1 MKQKFTVTGMTC
13 SACSAH
19 VTKAVE
25 KLPGVSSVN
34 VNLLGGSMLVEYD
47 PQSESPDAIIAAVD
61 AAGYGASLPAAGGTK
76 AAASVQGQVP
86 SMEAELA
93 GMKRRF
99 TVSLAFLIPLF
110 YLAMGHMM
118 GWPLPHFFHDPGNAL
133 LVALIQ
139 FLLVLPILYIN
150 DKYYRVGFQALL
162 RGAPNMDSLIAVGSA
177 AAVIYGVAALFQI
190 GWGLGH
196 GDADRVARWSMDL
209 YFESAGM
216 ILTLITLGKFLETRS
231 KGKTSE
237 AIGRLMDLAPK
248 TATVVRDGS
257 ETEVPVEDVV
267 VGDLI
272 VVRPG
277 QSLPVDGVVTDGASS
292 VDESALTGESIPV
305 EKGPG
310 DRVAAASINKS
321 GFFTFRATRVGE
333 DTTLAQM
340 IRLVDEAASSKAP
353 IAKLADKVAGVF
365 VPVVIAIAVVTAAVW
380 LIATGGDVTRALT
393 AGVAV
398 LVISCPCAL
407 GLATPV
413 AIMVGTGKAAE
424 NGILIKSAQSLEL
437 MGRVNTVV
445 LDKTGT
451 VTEGKPRLTDC
462 LAAEG
467 VTQEELLCVAASV
480 EQPSEHPLSRA
491 VTEAAQERHIPLCE
505 VTDFT
510 AVPGG
515 GVHAVLHGQKIFAG
529 NGTFMHQNGV
539 DIAPFSAQSE
549 AWADDGKTVLYFAE
563 AGKLLGM
570 LAVADT
576 VKPDSA
582 AAIAALKR
590 SGCRVVLLTGDNTQ
604 TADAIARQVGV
615 DQVIAQVLP
624 QDKAACVERLQ
635 KEGQL
640 VAMVGDGINDAPALV
655 QADVGLA
662 IGAGTDITIESAD
675 IVLMKSSL
683 ADVASAAELSRAVL
697 RNIRQNLFWAFFYN
711 SVGIPVA
718 AGVLYPALGL
728 LLNPMIAAACMSL
741 SSVCVVSNALRLRL
755 WKPKTKPVSS
765 AANTAAIENI
775 ADNDNE
781 EEPTMKKTVTIE
793 GMMCNHCVAHVEKAL
808 NALPGVKATVDLA
821 AGTAV
826 VEGAVTDEAIRA
838 AVTDAGYTVK
848 GIQ

>member
-1 MKQKFTVTGMTC
+1 MKEKFVVTGMTC
-13 SACSAH
+13 AACSAH
-19 VTKAVE
+19 VEKAAGS
-25 KLPGVSSVN
+25 LPGVNSAV
-34 VNLLGGSMLVEYD
+34 VNLMLGTMMVDYD
-47 PQSESPDAIIAAVD
+47 PQQVTPEQIISAVESG
-61 AAGYGASLPAAGGTK
+61 GYGAKRASDVKQNVHKEQDAA
-76 AAASVQGQVP
+76 
-86 SMEAELA
+86 LA
-93 GMKRRF
+93 KMRRRL
-99 TVSLAFLIPLF
+99 VWSIVCLVPLF
-110 YLAMGHMM
+110 YISMGHMM
-118 GWPLPHFFHDPGNAL
+118 GLPLPSFLTASHLTHAISQLVFCVPILILNRSYFTVGFSQLFRRSPNMDT
-133 LVALIQ
+133 LVALGASAG
-139 FLLVLPILYIN
+139 LVY
-150 DKYYRVGFQALL
+150 
-162 RGAPNMDSLIAVGSA
+162 SLIEMVRLA
-177 AAVIYGVAALFQI
+177 AGQASG
-190 GWGLGH
+190 
-196 GDADRVARWSMDL
+196 MPEL

-216 ILTLITLGKFLETRS
+216 ICALVTVGKYLEERS
-231 KGKTSE
+231 KGKTTD
-237 AIGRLMDLAPK
+237 AISALLALTPDSAVVK
-248 TATVVRDGS
+248 RGGVEVTVPAEDIQKGDIVVVRQG
-257 ETEVPVEDVV
+257 
-267 VGDLI
+267 GKI
-272 VVRPG
+272 
-277 QSLPVDGVVTDGASS
+277 PVDGVVVSGSGS
-292 VDESALTGESIPV
+292 VDESAITGESLPV
-305 EKGPG
+305 EKNVG
-310 DRVAAASINKS
+310 DTVTSATVNQS
-321 GFFTFRATRVGE
+321 GYLELEATRVGA
-333 DTTLAQM
+333 DTTLSQIVKLM
-340 IRLVDEAASSKAP
+340 EEASSSKAP
-353 IAKLADKVAGVF
+353 ISRLADKISGVF
-365 VPVVIAIAVVTAAVW
+365 VPVVMSIA
-380 LIATGGDVTRALT
+380 LIAALLWAFVGGQSVQFCLSV
-393 AGVAV
+393 GIAV

-451 VTEGKPRLTDC
+451 VTQGKPRLTDC

-467 VTQEELLCVAASV
+467 ITEEELLCVAASV

-491 VTEAAQERHIPLCE
+491 VTEAAQERSIPLCDVE
-505 VTDFT
+505 DFA

-529 NGTFMHQNGV
+529 NGDFMYQNGV
-539 DIAPFSAQSE
+539 DIVPFSHQSE
-549 AWADDGKTVLYFAE
+549 TWANDGKTVLYFAQQGR
-563 AGKLLGM
+563 ALGM

-604 TADAIARQVGV
+604 TANAIARQVGV

-624 QDKAACVERLQ
+624 QDKAAWVEKLQ
-635 KEGQL
+635 KDGQL

-662 IGAGTDITIESAD
+662 IGAGTDIAIESAD

-755 WKPKTKPVSS
+755 WKPKTKPVPS
-765 AANTAAIENI
+765 AAGTAAEHS
-775 ADNDNE
+775 ADNE
-781 EEPTMKKTVTIE
+781 EELTMKKTVTIE
-793 GMMCNHCVAHVEKAL
+793 GMMCAHCVAHVEKAL
-808 NALPGVKATVDLA
+808 TALPGVKATVDLTS
-821 AGTAV
+821 GTAV
-826 VEGAVTDEAIRA
+826 VEGDVTDEAIRA

>member
-1 MKQKFTVTGMTC
+1 MKEKFVVTGMTC
-13 SACSAH
+13 AACSAH
-19 VTKAVE
+19 VEKAAGS
-25 KLPGVSSVN
+25 LPGVNSAV
-34 VNLLGGSMLVEYD
+34 VNLMLGTMMVDYD
-47 PQSESPDAIIAAVD
+47 PQQVTPEQIISAVESG
-61 AAGYGASLPAAGGTK
+61 GYGAKRASDVKQNVHKEQDAA
-76 AAASVQGQVP
+76 
-86 SMEAELA
+86 LA
-93 GMKRRF
+93 KMRRRL
-99 TVSLAFLIPLF
+99 VWSIVCLVPLF
-110 YLAMGHMM
+110 YISMGHMM
-118 GWPLPHFFHDPGNAL
+118 GLPLPGLLTASHLTHAISQLVFCVPILILNRSYFTVGFSQLFRRSPNMDT
-133 LVALIQ
+133 LVALGASAG
-139 FLLVLPILYIN
+139 LVY
-150 DKYYRVGFQALL
+150 
-162 RGAPNMDSLIAVGSA
+162 SLIEMVRLA
-177 AAVIYGVAALFQI
+177 AGQVSG
-190 GWGLGH
+190 
-196 GDADRVARWSMDL
+196 MPEL

-216 ILTLITLGKFLETRS
+216 ICALVTVGKYLEERS
-231 KGKTSE
+231 KGKTTD
-237 AIGRLMDLAPK
+237 AISALLALTPDSAVVK
-248 TATVVRDGS
+248 RGGVEVTVPAEDIQKGDIVVVRQG
-257 ETEVPVEDVV
+257 
-267 VGDLI
+267 GKI
-272 VVRPG
+272 
-277 QSLPVDGVVTDGASS
+277 PVDGVVVSGSGS
-292 VDESALTGESIPV
+292 VDESAITGESLPV
-305 EKGPG
+305 EKSVG
-310 DRVAAASINKS
+310 DTVTSATVNQS
-321 GFFTFRATRVGE
+321 GYLELEATRVGA
-333 DTTLAQM
+333 DTTLSQIVKLM
-340 IRLVDEAASSKAP
+340 EEASSSKAP
-353 IAKLADKVAGVF
+353 ISRLADKISGVF
-365 VPVVIAIAVVTAAVW
+365 VPVVMSIA
-380 LIATGGDVTRALT
+380 LIAALLWAFVGGQSVQFCLSV
-393 AGVAV
+393 GIAV

-451 VTEGKPRLTDC
+451 VTQGKPRLTDC

-467 VTQEELLCVAASV
+467 VTEEELLCVAAGV

-491 VTEAAQERHIPLCE
+491 VTEAAQERSIPLCDVE
-505 VTDFT
+505 DFT

-515 GVHAVLHGQKIFAG
+515 GVHAALHGETVFAG
-529 NGTFMHQNGV
+529 NADYMRQNGV
-539 DIAPFSAQSE
+539 PIDAFYAQAE
-549 AWADDGKTVLYFAE
+549 TWANDGKTVLYFAQQGR
-563 AGKLLGM
+563 ALGM

-604 TADAIARQVGV
+604 TANAIARQVGV

-624 QDKAACVERLQ
+624 QDKAACVEKLR
-635 KEGQL
+635 KDGQL

-662 IGAGTDITIESAD
+662 IGAGTDIAIESAD

-718 AGVLYPALGL
+718 AGVLYPALSL

-755 WKPKTKPVSS
+755 WKPKTKPVPS
-765 AANTAAIENI
+765 AAGTAAEHI
-775 ADNDNE
+775 ADNE

-793 GMMCNHCVAHVEKAL
+793 GMMCAHCVAHVEKAL
-808 NALPGVKATVDLA
+808 TALPGVKATVDLTS
-821 AGTAV
+821 GTAV
-826 VEGAVTDEAIRA
+826 VEGDVTDEAIRT